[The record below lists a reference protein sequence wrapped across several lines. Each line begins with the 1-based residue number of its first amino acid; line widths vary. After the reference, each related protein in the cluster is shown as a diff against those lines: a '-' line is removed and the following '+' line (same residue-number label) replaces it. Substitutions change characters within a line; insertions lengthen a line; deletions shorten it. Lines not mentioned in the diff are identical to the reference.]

1 MVRQLGC
8 GMGCASNTAEPATTR
23 GASWYPSEERG
34 VIPLR
39 VSRQRRFSSMRQML
53 KLWND
58 DGGFSANT
66 VEWLFMITI
75 LVIGLITGWVAVRQ
89 ALLSELIETAQAIL
103 ALNQSFSFSGQSNCE
118 SSTAGSSGSDTTNTI
133 SDVSVSASTA
143 NINQNPCD

>member
-1 MVRQLGC
+1 MT
-8 GMGCASNTAEPATTR
+8 CALEKGEPATTR
-23 GASWYPSEERG
+23 GASWYPSEDWG

-58 DGGFSANT
+58 DCGSGVLT
-66 VEWLFMITI
+66 LEWLFIIAIM
-75 LVIGLITGWVAVRQ
+75 VIGLITGFVAVRQ